1 MMGAMVTLIHFI
13 HLLSLVMWLG
23 SIIFFSFFA
32 APAVFR
38 LLDRQKAGEVV
49 GAIFPKYYGI
59 GYICSVLAAATL
71 MLSPRG
77 MEGPPL
83 IFLTVMAACTFY
95 AGLVINPQA
104 RVLKQQMLEQP
115 GKREALEPQFKSLH
129 GWSVRLNATVLIFG
143 LGLLWTTAMRIN

>member
-1 MMGAMVTLIHFI
+1 MVILIHFI
-13 HLLSLVMWLG
+13 HLLSLVMWMG

-38 LLDRQKAGEVV
+38 VLDRQQAGEVV
-49 GAIFPKYYGI
+49 GAIFPKYYAL

-71 MLSPRG
+71 MLSPEG
-77 MEGPPL
+77 MKGPPL
-83 IFLTVMAACTFY
+83 IFITVMAACTFY

-104 RVLKQQMLEQP
+104 RELKLKMQDQP
-115 GKREALEPQFKSLH
+115 ENREALEPRFRSLH

-143 LGLLWTTAMRIN
+143 LGLLWTTAMRLV

>member
-1 MMGAMVTLIHFI
+1 MGVLVNFI
-13 HLLSLVMWLG
+13 HLLSLVMWIG
-23 SIIFFSFFA
+23 SIIFFSFFT
-32 APAVFR
+32 APAIFR

-83 IFLTVMAACTFY
+83 IFLTIMAACTFY

-104 RVLKQQMLEQP
+104 RNLKQQMQEQP
-115 GKREALEPQFKSLH
+115 ENREALETQFKSLH
-129 GWSVRLNATVLIFG
+129 GWSVRLNGAVLMFG
-143 LGLLWTTAMRIN
+143 LGLLWTTAMRLM

>member
-1 MMGAMVTLIHFI
+1 MEVLIHFI

-38 LLDRQKAGEVV
+38 VLDRQQAGEVV
-49 GAIFPKYYGI
+49 GAIFPKYYAV
-59 GYICSVLAAATL
+59 GYTCSVLAAGTL
-71 MLSPRG
+71 ILSPRG

-95 AGLVINPQA
+95 AGMVINPRA
-104 RVLKQQMLEQP
+104 RTLKLQMQEQP
-115 GKREALEPQFKSLH
+115 ENREALEPQFRSLH

-143 LGLLWTTAMRIN
+143 LGLLWTTAMRLM

>member
-1 MMGAMVTLIHFI
+1 MMILIHFI

-38 LLDRQKAGEVV
+38 VLDRQQAGEVV
-49 GAIFPKYYGI
+49 GAIFPKYYAV
-59 GYICSVLAAATL
+59 GYTCSVLAAGTL
-71 MLSPRG
+71 ILSPRG

-95 AGLVINPQA
+95 AGMVINPRA
-104 RVLKQQMLEQP
+104 RTLKLQMQEQP
-115 GKREALEPQFKSLH
+115 ENREALEPQFRSLH

-143 LGLLWTTAMRIN
+143 LGLLWTTAMRLM

>member
-1 MMGAMVTLIHFI
+1 MQTLIQFI
-13 HLLSLVMWLG
+13 HLLSLVIWMG

-49 GAIFPKYYGI
+49 GAIFPKYYAI
-59 GYICSVLAAATL
+59 GYICSILAAATL
-71 MLSPRG
+71 IQSPGG
-77 MEGPPL
+77 MKGPPL

-104 RVLKQQMLEQP
+104 RALKQQMLDQP
-115 GKREALEPQFKSLH
+115 EHREAIEPQFRSLH
-129 GWSVRLNATVLIFG
+129 GWSVRLNASVLIFG
-143 LGLLWTTAMRIN
+143 LGLLWTTAMRLT